1 MSRPLAYNG
10 TMMNKPDKTSGITAD
25 AVALQERDEFREN
38 GWLKVLAPAKVNLH
52 LAIGER
58 RDDGYHDAV
67 SIMHA
72 LALHDV
78 LYLRRSETET
88 LACRFVPGVD
98 IEVPEIAVE
107 DNLATR
113 AVMQL
118 ADALGR
124 PERDTRLE
132 IRIEKNIP
140 AQAGLGGGSSD
151 AAAALVGAARLWGI
165 EPTDPAN
172 AAAIEATARHLGADV
187 AFFLHGGCAYLEGTG
202 DTFAHAL
209 TPSKKAI
216 VLVKPDGGVS
226 TAAAYRRFDEAP
238 TYVSPEQAAQALTAE
253 TADDIALFNN
263 LAPASEAL
271 MPELATVRSWL
282 ADQPGTHGALLC
294 GSGAATFA
302 ACSTLADATAVAA
315 AARARGW
322 WSRATS
328 LSAIRAAVV
337 GGSAGGAA

>member
-1 MSRPLAYNG
+1 MANI
-10 TMMNKPDKTSGITAD
+10 PDKNSGITAD
-25 AVALQERDEFREN
+25 AVALQERDEFRDD

-58 RDDGYHDAV
+58 RGDGYHDAV

-78 LYLRRSETET
+78 LYLRREPKEAAS
-88 LACRFVPGVD
+88 FVPSCRMVAGD
-98 IEVPEIAVE
+98 PSIALPELE
-107 DNLATR
+107 PGENLAAR

-118 ADALGR
+118 AAALER
-124 PERDTRLE
+124 PGADTRLE

-151 AAAALVGAARLWGI
+151 AAAALIGAARLWGVD
-165 EPTDPAN
+165 PTDPA
-172 AAAIEATARHLGADV
+172 IEETARDLGADV
-187 AFFLHGGCAYLEGTG
+187 AFFLHGGCAYLEGAG
-202 DTFAHAL
+202 DAFAHSL
-209 TPSKKAI
+209 VPSKEAI

-238 TYVSPEQAAQALTAE
+238 AYAAPEQAARALAAKA
-253 TADDIALFNN
+253 ADDITLFNN

-271 MPELATVRSWL
+271 MPELADVREWL
-282 ADQPGTHGALLC
+282 GARPETTGVLLC

-302 ACSTLADATAVAA
+302 TCDTLADATTVAVAA
-315 AARARGW
+315 RACGW

-328 LSAIRAAVV
+328 LSAIRAAAI
-337 GGSAGGAA
+337 GSASGGAS